1 MCVYTSFVGA
11 DAGCNLTWYG
21 MVGLLAVTLYVP
33 ILNYRVY
40 QTVRFIAR
48 LVMLMGLR
56 IVCRPYS
63 YAGYIGLRYARACVC
78 VRACFSDI
86 RRLPYSD
93 DGLF

>member
-1 MCVYTSFVGA
+1 MGA
-11 DAGCNLTWYG
+11 DAGCNLAWYG

-40 QTVRFIAR
+40 QTVMFIAR

-56 IVCRPYS
+56 IVCIGTPD
-63 YAGYIGLRYARACVC
+63 IGLRYARACVC
-78 VRACFSDI
+78 VCACFSDI

-93 DGLF
+93 DGTF